1 MTQGTKI
8 IPKEVQMWKITR
20 FQALAIEAV
29 WSWCQDKQMRETEQS
44 PERDPHM
51 TRLIFNKH
59 AKVVQRKRK
68 LFFKTGCYDNWI
80 YVWKKKY
87 CQPLTSH
94 HTQD

>member
-8 IPKEVQMWKITR
+8 IPKEVQMWKITG

-59 AKVVQRKRK
+59 AKVV
-68 LFFKTGCYDNWI
+68 LFATTTGYM
-80 YVWKKKY
+80 YGKKNTVN
-87 CQPLTSH
+87 PLL
-94 HTQD
+94 HTIHKINLKGVTN